1 MDIRERI
8 LETNARLE
16 KVFGKPRL
24 RGGDPVEAL
33 VGCILSQATTDVQ
46 SDAAYNALVKKY
58 PTWEQVHHAR
68 ASEIARVI
76 KQSGLANEKARYIKN
91 ALEYIKRERGAY
103 TLDFLSDMPVAD
115 ALDWLMQIHGVGRK
129 TASIVLLFALKMP
142 VMPVDTH
149 VHRVTRRLGW
159 ISEKTSAEKAH
170 AILESLVPPK
180 LYYPLHLN
188 LIRLGREICRAPI
201 PRCEICP
208 LTDIC
213 EYYLASRAK
222 TRISENPD

>member
-1 MDIRERI
+1 MNVRERI

-33 VGCILSQATTDVQ
+33 VGCILSQATTDAQ
-46 SDAAYNALVKKY
+46 SGAAYDALVKKY
-58 PTWEQVHHAR
+58 PTWQQVRDAR
-68 ASEIARVI
+68 ASDIARVI

-91 ALEYIKRERGAY
+91 ALEFIERERGEY
-103 TLDFLSDMPVAD
+103 TLDFLADVPVAD
-115 ALDWLMQIHGVGRK
+115 ARKWLMQIHGVGPK
-129 TASIVLLFALKMP
+129 TASIVLLFALKMS

-159 ISEKTSAEKAH
+159 IPEKTSADQAH

-180 LYYPLHLN
+180 MYYPLHIN
-188 LIRLGREICRAPI
+188 LIRHGREICRAPI

-213 EYYLASRAK
+213 DYFQKGLFQ
-222 TRISENPD
+222 IP